1 VHERHPFT
9 IWVMC
14 VALSDN
20 QTYHSTV
27 SLEAPPHHLHPS
39 LKCVGSDEMVCLQQ
53 TILFRP
59 LHFSLLPKNYKLTL
73 FIFNIS
79 ISIIILLIFNFCS
92 LPVYKLLFFFNFV
105 IQFQFVIYYCFQ
117 FSPYFLISNF
127 FSFALL

>member
-1 VHERHPFT
+1 MHERHPFI

-20 QTYHSTV
+20 QTYHSAV

-39 LKCVGSDEMVCLQQ
+39 LECVGSDEVVCLQR
-53 TILFRP
+53 TILFFH
-59 LHFSLLPKNYKLTL
+59 LHFSPLPKNYRLTL

-92 LPVYKLLFFFNFV
+92 WLVYKLLFVFNFV

-117 FSPYFLISNF
+117 FSPYLLISNF